1 MSGQPEGRAS
11 WVSCLPP
18 GQHATGNA
26 ISEDE
31 GVHQRTRN
39 MRDDENDQS
48 GLEQH
53 VSIASARVDVER
65 YDAGGGQRHEKD
77 IDP

>member
-1 MSGQPEGRAS
+1 M
-11 WVSCLPP
+11 
-18 GQHATGNA
+18 
-26 ISEDE
+26 
-31 GVHQRTRN
+31 HQRTRN

-53 VSIASARVDVER
+53 VSIASARVNVER

-77 IDP
+77 IEPIVRNTRGELEYGRQFLWRSRRAIG